1 MTSLASAAG
10 ARTTGRLRVDGADIH
25 YEVCGRGPAV
35 VFAHGL
41 GGSHISWWQQ
51 VAHFSAHHACLTFA
65 HRGFAPSSV
74 DAGPIDPARYADDLC
89 ALLDHLAIER
99 AHLVG
104 QSMGGWTMVE
114 FALRHPQRVRSIV
127 LSATTGSIDPACLD
141 GFDHAA
147 GAGWKQE
154 AGLAVAQCRAVAV
167 HPAAGQRM
175 AREQPALHQ
184 LYQHIDEL
192 SRGLDKEALRVRL
205 QAMRVRAPADLAA
218 TKLPVLLV
226 SPDEDI
232 VIAPLT
238 LRSLAAAIPGARL
251 VTIEQ
256 TGHSPYFERASVFNR
271 CLDDFF
277 QLIDLEPGQVTAG
290 A

>member
-1 MTSLASAAG
+1 MTSHANATG

-25 YEVCGRGPAV
+25 YEVCGRGPAI

-51 VAHFSAHHACLTFA
+51 VAHFSAHHTCLTFS
-65 HRGFAPSSV
+65 HRGFAPSLV
-74 DAGPIDPARYADDLC
+74 DAGPIDPVRYADDLR
-89 ALLDHLAIER
+89 AVLDHLAIER

-104 QSMGGWTMVE
+104 QSMGGWTVVE

-127 LSATTGSIDPACLD
+127 LSATTGSIDPACLK

-147 GAGWKQE
+147 LTRWKQE
-154 AGLAVAQCRAVAV
+154 AGLAATQCRAVAV

-205 QAMRVRAPADLAA
+205 QAMRVRAPDDLAV

-226 SPDEDI
+226 SPGEDI

-256 TGHSPYFERASVFNR
+256 TGHSPYFERAPAFNR

-277 QLIDLEPGQVTAG
+277 QSIHRESEHVAAG